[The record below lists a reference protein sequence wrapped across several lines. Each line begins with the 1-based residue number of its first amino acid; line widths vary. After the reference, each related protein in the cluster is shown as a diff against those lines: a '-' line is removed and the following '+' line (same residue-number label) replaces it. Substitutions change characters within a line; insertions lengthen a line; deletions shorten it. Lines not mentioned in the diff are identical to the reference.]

1 MTSRL
6 FKPED
11 IEKLLRYPQKGDPLV
26 PSPLPLDRY
35 HGDPAYA
42 CALGYRLAAQ
52 ILVEHT
58 RRRNGEAYLF
68 YPIIFLYRHH
78 VELMLKNLILA
89 LDAPCVRKLTQA
101 EELSES
107 NRESLAG
114 GKQAHSL
121 QLLWDL
127 LRPVVKKLRKGIV
140 PSERISGIN
149 FYIRQLN
156 ELDPDS
162 AQFRYT
168 KGIENTKNKLRTAQ
182 KQGTPVDLRTFADA
196 MERLAN
202 FLDGLDGYVAALS
215 EEYGET

>member
-1 MTSRL
+1 M
-6 FKPED
+6 
-11 IEKLLRYPQKGDPLV
+11 V

-35 HGDPAYA
+35 HGDPADA

-58 RRRNGEAYLF
+58 RRRNCEAYLF
-68 YPIIFLYRHH
+68 YPIMFLYRHH

-89 LDAPCVRKLTQA
+89 VDAPCVRKFIQA
-101 EELSES
+101 DELSEA
-107 NRESLAG
+107 NRESLTG

-121 QLLWDL
+121 QFLWDL
-127 LRPVVKKLRKGIV
+127 LRPVVNKLRKGV
-140 PSERISGIN
+140 MPSERISGIN

-162 AQFRYT
+162 ARFRYT
-168 KGIENTKNKLRTAQ
+168 KGIENTKNKLRQAQ
-182 KQGTPVDLRTFADA
+182 KHGASVDLQTFAGA

-202 FLDGLDGYVAALS
+202 FLDGLNGYVAALG
-215 EEYGET
+215 EQYGET